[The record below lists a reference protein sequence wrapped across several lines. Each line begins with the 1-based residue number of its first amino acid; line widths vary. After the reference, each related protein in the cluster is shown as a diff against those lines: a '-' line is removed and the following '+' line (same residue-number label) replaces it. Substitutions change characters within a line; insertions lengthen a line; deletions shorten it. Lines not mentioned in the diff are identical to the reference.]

1 MPLWGNSTSDEKRPT
16 WLRAGDGPANN
27 INECFADERGWVI
40 KHADGNE
47 EVIVAIGGLS
57 GYGTTDQGLG
67 AATIVR
73 VFFSKTGF
81 GTDSIGTVFVQY
93 NEKVNVKNLAATLEV
108 EGSIDG
114 TLVAYATTT
123 TANKRVGFAFT
134 TPGAEQTLVI
144 PGQTIVGIITDTST
158 SVASDKIFISTEVTA
173 AGGGTGVTTTAGVST
188 TL

>member
-16 WLRAGDGPANN
+16 WLRPDDGPANN
-27 INECFADERGWVI
+27 LNECFADERGWVI

-73 VFFSKTGF
+73 VFFGASGF
-81 GTDSIGTVFVQY
+81 GTDSTGTVFVQY
-93 NEKVNVKNLAATLEV
+93 NEKVDVKNLAARLNVTA
-108 EGSIDG
+108 SIDG
-114 TLVAYATTT
+114 TIVAYATAT
-123 TANKRVGFAFT
+123 TASKRVGFAFT
-134 TPGAEQTLVI
+134 TPADEQTLII

-158 SVASDKIFISTEVTA
+158 SVASDKIFISTEVTG
-173 AGGGTGVTTTAGVST
+173 AGGSGITTTAGVST
-188 TL
+188 AL